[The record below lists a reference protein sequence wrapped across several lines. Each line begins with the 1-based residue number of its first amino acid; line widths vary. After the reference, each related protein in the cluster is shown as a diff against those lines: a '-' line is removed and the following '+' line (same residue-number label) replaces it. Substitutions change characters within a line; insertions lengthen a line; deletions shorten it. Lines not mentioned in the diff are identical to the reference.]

1 MNIDLTKPFSPENI
15 VQDAIYMSYR
25 YNRDRSPDIT
35 PEGWQSVFG
44 DTRLMEV
51 RYQRERNE
59 V

>member
-1 MNIDLTKPFSPENI
+1 MNIDLTKPFNPGDI
-15 VQDAIYMSYR
+15 VQDAIYVSYKF
-25 YNRDRSPDIT
+25 NRDRSPDIT

-59 V
+59 